1 MENLNED
8 IKRLRQIMSYDRSR
22 GLLVNES
29 QYSMDDDN
37 GKEHV
42 PFQGYKEFGDGKPL
56 SDDERSRAE
65 EIANEVY
72 KTTRASFPDS
82 MKPMDLSDI
91 KTDAFYD
98 HVMNTLGKLYNQEE
112 SVDNTEIYEQ
122 KIVKAVEDDKSE
134 DYEIS
139 KSIAK
144 QIYSAVKG
152 MGTDEGRF
160 LDAVKDINSINMFS
174 RVDNLLKVTNYG
186 SDDEGFEYFVND
198 EFGTGDVDVV
208 ESIVR
213 HLKSIGIESSYK
225 TIGRSEFREGSFKI
239 ETSLTPPK
247 KGADDTPKDS
257 DKYNDD
263 GTPKEPN
270 TEEPN
275 TEDKRCPTEEDILSG
290 KVLLRKGA
298 MGDVQCDV
306 VEKIQKILI
315 KKMGESGVTV
325 SIGEKDYGYYGPKT
339 VSLVFAYQSLKGLK
353 EDGIVGK
360 NTMKS
365 ILS

>member
-1 MENLNED
+1 MKNINENIN
-8 IKRLRQIMSYDRSR
+8 RLRQIMSYDRSR

-29 QYSMDDDN
+29 QYSF
-37 GKEHV
+37 E
-42 PFQGYKEFGDGKPL
+42 
-56 SDDERSRAE
+56 
-65 EIANEVY
+65 
-72 KTTRASFPDS
+72 
-82 MKPMDLSDI
+82 
-91 KTDAFYD
+91 
-98 HVMNTLGKLYNQEE
+98 
-112 SVDNTEIYEQ
+112 DNTEIDEQ
-122 KIVKAVEDDKSE
+122 KIVKAVED
-134 DYEIS
+134 YEPQNLELAQ
-139 KSIAK
+139 SIAK
-144 QIYSAVKG
+144 QIYAASTG
-152 MGTDEGRF
+152 MGTDESRF
-160 LDAVKDINSINMFS
+160 LDAVKDIDSITTLMV
-174 RVDNLLKVTNYG
+174 VDNILKGTNYG
-186 SDDEGFEYFVND
+186 DENEGFEFFVND
-198 EFGTGDVDVV
+198 EFGMEDVDAV

-213 HLKSIGIESSYK
+213 HLKSIGVKATYESSGPNF
-225 TIGRSEFREGSFKI
+225 TGGTFKI
-239 ETSLTPPK
+239 ETSLYPPK

-275 TEDKRCPTEEDILSG
+275 TEEPNTEDKRCPTEEDILSG

-298 MGDVQCDV
+298 MDDVQCDV
-306 VEKIQKILI
+306 VVKIQKILI